1 MSSSKGTPGRRSSL
15 SSGHRREAR
24 MGTRGGAAAMMA
36 LAAAAGLACCI
47 DVGEALAVGTDHACV
62 LLDDATL
69 KCFGQN
75 NYGQLGLGDTDDRG
89 QSAGTMGDSLAAV
102 DLGTGATVVA
112 MSAGSDHTCAVLAD
126 GSLKCFGR
134 NNNGQLGLDDTD
146 DRGDEAFEMGDDLP
160 AVSLGTNRTAVAV
173 SAQGDRTCVLLD
185 NGNVRCWG
193 VAEYGALGGGDETTT
208 GNGDG
213 TIADSVDLGVNGTN
227 TVGAIGGGPCA
238 VFQDGSL
245 KCWGEGFYGQN
256 GQGTADSLGDEP
268 GEMGESLPTVPLG
281 EGVLV
286 ESISGGRDYQCAVLQ
301 DGGLKCWGRAEGGQL
316 GSEDILTVGDDP
328 DEMGDALPTV
338 DLGSAE
344 TAVEVSTASSH
355 TCALLGSGGVKCWGK
370 AFFGNLGLEDF
381 RAKGHAPGTMGDLL
395 PLVDL
400 GTDSVAL
407 SVAAA
412 GQRTCAILEGGS
424 LKCWG
429 GNSGGQLGLEDSN
442 PRGVSAGQMGD
453 NLPAVN
459 LGTNRTAVALART
472 FVSTAAAATAAP
484 TPAPTAAPTTLTPVV
499 AATSQPATSQPV
511 STPSPTLAAA
521 LPTPSPVAPPTPAPV
536 VPVTAPPTPSPTAA
550 IAVEAEEDTDRGG
563 IAGAIDGMDTTVVVA
578 VAAPVGV
585 MLLLGCLVCAA
596 KRKKRRRAE
605 TASASRKGEASSS
618 EASLGSNS
626 DGGGV

>member
-1 MSSSKGTPGRRSSL
+1 MSTTVG
-15 SSGHRREAR
+15 
-24 MGTRGGAAAMMA
+24 GGAAMA
-36 LAAAAGLACCI
+36 LAAAVGLACCI
-47 DVGEALAVGTDHACV
+47 DLGEALAVGTDHACV
-62 LLDDATL
+62 LLDDATV

-102 DLGTGATVVA
+102 DLGTGATVAA

-134 NNNGQLGLDDTD
+134 NNKGQLGLDDTD

-193 VAEYGALGGGDETTT
+193 DAEYGALGGGDETTT

-256 GQGTADSLGDEP
+256 GQGTADSIGDEP

-316 GSEDILTVGDDP
+316 GSEDILTLGDDP
-328 DEMGDALPTV
+328 DEMGDVLPTV

-381 RAKGHAPGTMGDLL
+381 RAN
-395 PLVDL
+395 
-400 GTDSVAL
+400 VAL

-429 GNSGGQLGLEDSN
+429 ENSGGQLGLEDSD

-453 NLPAVN
+453 SLPAVN

-472 FVSTAAAATAAP
+472 VVSTAAAATAAP
-484 TPAPTAAPTTLTPVV
+484 TPAPTASPTTLPPVV
-499 AATSQPATSQPV
+499 AATSQPV

-521 LPTPSPVAPPTPAPV
+521 LPTPSPVAPLTPAPV
-536 VPVTAPPTPSPTAA
+536 VPVTTPPTPNPTAA

-563 IAGAIDGMDTTVVVA
+563 IAGAIDGMDKTVVVA

-596 KRKKRRRAE
+596 KRKKRRGVE
-605 TASASRKGEASSS
+605 TASAARKGETSSS

-626 DGGGV
+626 DEGGV

>member
-1 MSSSKGTPGRRSSL
+1 
-15 SSGHRREAR
+15 
-24 MGTRGGAAAMMA
+24 
-36 LAAAAGLACCI
+36 
-47 DVGEALAVGTDHACV
+47 
-62 LLDDATL
+62 
-69 KCFGQN
+69 
-75 NYGQLGLGDTDDRG
+75 
-89 QSAGTMGDSLAAV
+89 
-102 DLGTGATVVA
+102 
-112 MSAGSDHTCAVLAD
+112 
-126 GSLKCFGR
+126 
-134 NNNGQLGLDDTD
+134 
-146 DRGDEAFEMGDDLP
+146 
-160 AVSLGTNRTAVAV
+160 
-173 SAQGDRTCVLLD
+173 
-185 NGNVRCWG
+185 GNVRCWG
-193 VAEYGALGGGDETTT
+193 DAEYGALGAGDETTT
-208 GNGDG
+208 GNGDS

-268 GEMGESLPTVPLG
+268 GEMGESLPIVPLG

-328 DEMGDALPTV
+328 DEMGDALPTI

-381 RAKGHAPGTMGDLL
+381 RAN
-395 PLVDL
+395 
-400 GTDSVAL
+400 VAL

-429 GNSGGQLGLEDSN
+429 GNSGGQLGLEDSD

-472 FVSTAAAATAAP
+472 VVSTAAAATAAP

-563 IAGAIDGMDTTVVVA
+563 IAGAIDEMDTTVVVA
-578 VAAPVGV
+578 VAAPVGA

-596 KRKKRRRAE
+596 KRKKR
-605 TASASRKGEASSS
+605 
-618 EASLGSNS
+618 
-626 DGGGV
+626 

>member
-1 MSSSKGTPGRRSSL
+1 MPSSKGTLGRCTSVSPG
-15 SSGHRREAR
+15 HCREAR
-24 MGTRGGAAAMMA
+24 MRMTRGGAAMA
-36 LAAAAGLACCI
+36 LAAVAGLACCI
-47 DVGEALAVGTDHACV
+47 DLGEALAVGTDHACV
-62 LLDDATL
+62 LLDDATV

-75 NYGQLGLGDTDDRG
+75 NYGQLGQGDTDDRG
-89 QSAGTMGDSLAAV
+89 QSAGTMGDSLPAV
-102 DLGTGATVVA
+102 NLGTGATVVA
-112 MSAGSDHTCAVLAD
+112 MSAGSDHTCAVLTD
-126 GSLKCFGR
+126 GSVKCFGR
-134 NNNGQLGLDDTD
+134 NNKGQLGLDDTD
-146 DRGDEAFEMGDDLP
+146 DRGDEEFEMGDNLP

-185 NGNVRCWG
+185 SGNVRCWG
-193 VAEYGALGGGDETTT
+193 DAEYGALGGGDETTT

-213 TIADSVDLGVNGTN
+213 TIADFVDLGVNGTN

-256 GQGTADSLGDEP
+256 GQGTADSIGDEE
-268 GEMGESLPTVPLG
+268 GEMGEDLPTVPLG

-328 DEMGDALPTV
+328 DEMDAALPTV
-338 DLGSAE
+338 DLGSSE

-381 RAKGHAPGTMGDLL
+381 RAN
-395 PLVDL
+395 
-400 GTDSVAL
+400 VAL

-429 GNSGGQLGLEDSN
+429 ENSGGQLGLEDSE
-442 PRGVSAGQMGD
+442 PRGVGAGQMGD
-453 NLPAVN
+453 SLPAVD

-472 FVSTAAAATAAP
+472 VVSTAAAATAPP
-484 TPAPTAAPTTLTPVV
+484 TPAPTTVAPTTMPPVA
-499 AATSQPATSQPV
+499 AATSQPI
-511 STPSPTLAAA
+511 STPSPTLLERT

-536 VPVTAPPTPSPTAA
+536 TTPPTPSPTAA
-550 IAVEAEEDTDRGG
+550 IAVEAEEEDGDRGG
-563 IAGAIDGMDTTVVVA
+563 IAGAIDG
-578 VAAPVGV
+578 
-585 MLLLGCLVCAA
+585 
-596 KRKKRRRAE
+596 
-605 TASASRKGEASSS
+605 
-618 EASLGSNS
+618 
-626 DGGGV
+626 

>member
-1 MSSSKGTPGRRSSL
+1 M
-15 SSGHRREAR
+15 A
-24 MGTRGGAAAMMA
+24 TRGGGAAMAFAAAV
-36 LAAAAGLACCI
+36 GLACCV
-47 DVGEALAVGTDHACV
+47 DLGEALAVGTDHACV
-62 LLDDATL
+62 LLDDATV

-89 QSAGTMGDSLAAV
+89 QSAGTMGDSLTAV

-134 NNNGQLGLDDTD
+134 NNMGQLGLDDTD

-193 VAEYGALGGGDETTT
+193 DAEYGALGGGDETTT

-316 GSEDILTVGDDP
+316 GSEAILTVGDDP

-381 RAKGHAPGTMGDLL
+381 RAN
-395 PLVDL
+395 
-400 GTDSVAL
+400 VAL

-429 GNSGGQLGLEDSN
+429 ENSGGQLGLEDSD

-453 NLPAVN
+453 SLPAVN

-472 FVSTAAAATAAP
+472 VVSTAAAATAAP
-484 TPAPTAAPTTLTPVV
+484 TQAPTTAPTTLPPVV
-499 AATSQPATSQPV
+499 AATSQPV

-536 VPVTAPPTPSPTAA
+536 VPVTTPPTPSPTAA

-563 IAGAIDGMDTTVVVA
+563 VAGAIDGMDKTVVVA

-596 KRKKRRRAE
+596 KRKKRRCAE

-626 DGGGV
+626 DEGGV